1 MKRMNVVA
9 GGAFVSLELLIGLAS
24 RSKVPTR
31 SHKATKR
38 NQSKLDTKVVIVG
51 GDSSKRLYYS

>member
-1 MKRMNVVA
+1 
-9 GGAFVSLELLIGLAS
+9 LAS